1 MPTPKKSE
9 RIDLDILRNHL
20 DNLDLRNADNLNF
33 WLYCK
38 IAMRTG
44 LRSVD
49 ILKLRVKDIKFSNG
63 TATVIE
69 QKTKKKII
77 VPIDRTIMAQIDMD
91 QDYVIWNNK
100 YSTPVSLMTV
110 NRRLKKIFKDGETN
124 VSSHSIRK
132 SCAQIVYEKS
142 GKDIIEAMLFLNH
155 SNTNTTISYM
165 GLNEEKRFATYSYL
179 D

>member
-1 MPTPKKSE
+1 MPTPKISE
-9 RIDLDILRNHL
+9 RIDLDFLRTHL
-20 DNLDLRNADNLNF
+20 DNLDLNNNDDLNF

-49 ILKLRVKDIKFSNG
+49 ILKLRVSDIRFQQK
-63 TATVIE
+63 TATVME

-77 VPIDRTIMAQIDMD
+77 VPLDFMVLNQIDLD
-91 QDYVIWNNK
+91 REFVIWNEK
-100 YSTPVSLMTV
+100 YGSRVSLMTI
-110 NRRLKKIFKDGETN
+110 NRRLKKIFKNEDTN

-142 GKDIIEAMLFLNH
+142 GFNIIEAMLFLNH
-155 SNTNTTISYM
+155 SDTKTTMNYM